1 MEGLN
6 QHSVPDFSVT
16 NVRQVPSTN
25 NNGQI
30 LTFHSMDED
39 DVNSDYI
46 SLHGNFDLNRGLF
59 TANSRGFYLFIF
71 SGVAEPVGQACAQL
85 LVNGTDVRATS
96 RAQPVVNY
104 VSSADILPYGTLSF
118 YTPMALNS
126 GDTVCIYLTSGRMNP
141 DYTARFSGIF
151 LQ

>member
-1 MEGLN
+1 MESFN
-6 QHSVPDFSVT
+6 QYTIPDFSAI
-16 NVRQVPSTN
+16 NVRQVPSTM
-25 NNGQI
+25 NGQI
-30 LTFHSMDED
+30 LTFHSMDVV
-39 DVNSDYI
+39 DVNSDDVH
-46 SLHGNFDLNRGLF
+46 LHGTFDLERGLF

-96 RAQPVVNY
+96 LAQPIVSY
-104 VSSADILPYGTLSF
+104 TSSADALPYGTLSF

-126 GDTVCIYLTSGRMNP
+126 GDTVCVYLASGRMNP
-141 DYTARFSGIF
+141 DFAARFSGIF